1 MKRAKSILSAFVL
14 TCALCS
20 TTFAGHITSARGHI
34 TSASGHITSAS
45 GHITSARG
53 HITSARGH
61 ITSART
67 KSNTFDLDLLLVSL
81 LMRMP
86 WF

>member
-20 TTFAGHITSARGHI
+20 TTFAGHIASGKATGHI
-34 TSASGHITSAS
+34 ASGKATGHIASGKASGHIASASGHIA
-45 GHITSARG
+45 SARATG
-53 HITSARGH
+53 
-61 ITSART
+61 
-67 KSNTFDLDLLLVSL
+67 NTFDLDLFLVRL
-81 LMRMP
+81 LMTMP